1 MPVNAMSAR
10 IAELL
15 RPQLGSYMV
24 DHTPLCINA
33 ASVLAQYGSGR
44 DTLSDVH
51 ESVEQVLFD
60 ALYDTLGET
69 MRLRLDNGCETRI
82 WLRMLPELADLA
94 MSALFEML
102 PVYSANYRILTEY
115 MVSSGSLNA
124 MRVIW
129 LNYRKFLSAEE
140 STEIRRVLKERY
152 PGEQEWLAE

>member
-129 LNYRKFLSAEE
+129 LHYRKFLSAEE

>member
-24 DHTPLCINA
+24 DQTPLCMNA
-33 ASVLAQYGSGR
+33 ASTLAQYGSGR
-44 DTLSDVH
+44 DTLSDLH

-82 WLRMLPELADLA
+82 WLRMLPELADLT

-115 MVSSGSLNA
+115 MVSSGSLSA

-129 LNYRKFLSAEE
+129 LNYRKFLSADE
-140 STEIRRVLKERY
+140 SAEIRRVLQERY